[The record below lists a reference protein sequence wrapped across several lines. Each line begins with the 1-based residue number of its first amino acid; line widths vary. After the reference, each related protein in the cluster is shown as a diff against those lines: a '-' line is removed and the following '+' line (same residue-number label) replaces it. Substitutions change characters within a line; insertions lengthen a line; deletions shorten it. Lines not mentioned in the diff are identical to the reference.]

1 MFKYSLAC
9 LALLATGCLSTTT
22 TSRPGYSRNITS
34 TVTDPSFSFGKHYAV
49 LNLDLIDGL
58 VANVNTT
65 RSGQLW
71 IDNVANWIDAYVLFD
86 LEELRIHYTEY
97 LCRKV
102 CTSRTLPP

>member
-1 MFKYSLAC
+1 M
-9 LALLATGCLSTTT
+9 
-22 TSRPGYSRNITS
+22 
-34 TVTDPSFSFGKHYAV
+34 

-58 VANVNTT
+58 VANLNTT